1 MKNFNFVTSSSKD
14 IKIKSEKEA
23 EKREVWK
30 CADIERKKEH
40 KILLSLHRWRCG
52 GSNPVPLAC
61 KASALP
67 FELHPHLSILLSKI
81 NLIIKFWCYFTKLFS
96 LEEKSR
102 FAMYSKNIKI
112 KTFTTHQNYL

>member
-81 NLIIKFWCYFTKLFS
+81 NLIINILVLFQQVIQFGGK
-96 LEEKSR
+96 E
-102 FAMYSKNIKI
+102 
-112 KTFTTHQNYL
+112 